1 MNTEHSNNEQK
12 GSRWLRV
19 GLLTFTLAGPL
30 VNAVAEGVRK
40 RSQILRGQAPAS
52 QDTQDNTQTL
62 PIAVRQR
69 LDQLAQESRQL
80 LAEQAKQLQQLQSQ
94 AKRLRKTLRKN
105 VKQRRKLVK
114 KLRKSSAKWSQNMLK
129 RGGQVTGGVV
139 ERGKEAL
146 GASSRKTQKLAKR
159 GGKLTEELTER
170 GSKVMQRIA
179 RQSSKFVE
187 DLVERGEYLL
197 HPERKRN
204 RNFWMMIGFGVGLVV
219 AGVTT
224 YLFVRRRVLQQQET
238 EESESFELPESR
250 SWNGAADADR
260 PAGEILLVDDIGTAV
275 ATLPVVDVE
284 KMQRPA
290 EAVFVG
296 IASTRFYYPVDT
308 PLGEVDLVYFV
319 SEEEARAQGFTAA
332 EQ

>member
-1 MNTEHSNNEQK
+1 MNTEHSNNERK

-30 VNAVAEGVRK
+30 VNAVAERVRE
-40 RSQILRGQAPAS
+40 RSQILRGQAEAM
-52 QDTQDNTQTL
+52 QDNAQTL
-62 PIAVRQR
+62 PAIARQR
-69 LDQLAQESRQL
+69 LDQLVLESRQL

-94 AKRLRKTLRKN
+94 AKRIRKGLRKN

-114 KLRKSSAKWSQNMLK
+114 KLRKSSAKWSQKMLK
-129 RGGQVTGGVV
+129 RSGQVTGEVV

-146 GASSRKTQKLAKR
+146 EASTRMTQDLAKR
-159 GGKLTEELTER
+159 GGKLTEELAER
-170 GSKVMQRIA
+170 GSKATQRIA
-179 RQSSKFVE
+179 SQGSKLAE
-187 DLVERGEYLL
+187 DLSERRELLL

-204 RNFWMMIGFGVGLVV
+204 RNFWAMIGFGVGLVA

-224 YLFVRRRVLQQQET
+224 YLFVRRQVLQQHQT
-238 EESESFELPESR
+238 EESESIELPQSG
-250 SWNGAADADR
+250 SWNGATDAGR
-260 PAGEILLVDDIGTAV
+260 PAGEVRLVDDIGTAV

-284 KMQRPA
+284 KMQRPTD
-290 EAVFVG
+290 AVFVG

-308 PLGEVDLVYFV
+308 PLAEIDLVYFI
-319 SEEEARAQGFTAA
+319 SEEEARGQGFTAA